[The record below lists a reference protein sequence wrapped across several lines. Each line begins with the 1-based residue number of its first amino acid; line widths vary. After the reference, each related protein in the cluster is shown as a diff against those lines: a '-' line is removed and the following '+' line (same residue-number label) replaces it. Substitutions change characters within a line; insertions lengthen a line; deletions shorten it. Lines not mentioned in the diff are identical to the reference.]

1 MPRFSTENA
10 EALRSAVDSYLADY
24 VGDTVSAVQIWYEGF
39 GGFGRP
45 EPWDTEA
52 ITAAVNAS
60 DGWEGIGN
68 LRHEKFGVQ
77 PSWRRTSKY
86 EDNPNEHIRVQ
97 HKFKLNTLYKAPD
110 GRVMKTVLCEVYN
123 LRLFEVK
130 DGHLTGPMI
139 KIHPRSELADS
150 LVEAAQ

>member
-1 MPRFSTENA
+1 MPRFKTDNR
-10 EALRSAVDSYLADY
+10 EALKSAVSSYLTDY
-24 VGDTVSAVQIWYEGF
+24 IGDTVSAVQIWYEGL
-39 GGFGRP
+39 GGFGVP

-52 ITAAVNAS
+52 ITAVVNGM
-60 DGWEGIGN
+60 DNWDDIGG

-77 PSWRRTSKY
+77 PSWRRKSKY
-86 EDNPNEHIRVQ
+86 QDSPEKPLCVQ
-97 HKFKLNTLYKAPD
+97 HKFKLNSLYKAPD

-139 KIHPRSELADS
+139 KIDPRSELADS
-150 LVEAAQ
+150 LVEVAQ